1 MTEGAE
7 RWSSGGWPMAER
19 SVIPTV
25 LGVPL
30 VAAVGLA
37 AVLTTVGVLVDLL
50 RSGRLGAVFAVCY
63 LTGCVLA
70 VAWVRRR
77 SLFGP
82 MVQPPLLVA
91 VIIPVVV
98 LLTGSPEPGAGAAER
113 LLVIGAPLVNA
124 FPVMAA
130 TTGLVLAVG
139 AFRAA
144 MQRPLGSSGSAAIS
158 GPRRPSSASGT
169 AAPVEARTSGSPPPS

>member
-1 MTEGAE
+1 M
-7 RWSSGGWPMAER
+7 
-19 SVIPTV
+19 
-25 LGVPL
+25 
-30 VAAVGLA
+30 AAVGLA
-37 AVLTTVGVLVDLL
+37 AGLTTVGVLVDLL
-50 RSGRLGAVFAVCY
+50 RSGRLGTVFAVCY

-91 VIIPVVV
+91 VIVPLVV
-98 LLTGSPEPGAGAAER
+98 LLTGDAKPGAGAAER
-113 LLVIGAPLVNA
+113 LLVIAAPLVNA
-124 FPVMAA
+124 FPMMAA

-144 MQRPLGSSGSAAIS
+144 TQRPLDSPGSAVS
-158 GPRRPSSASGT
+158 GPRPPSSASG
-169 AAPVEARTSGSPPPS
+169 AAARGEARTSGSPPPS